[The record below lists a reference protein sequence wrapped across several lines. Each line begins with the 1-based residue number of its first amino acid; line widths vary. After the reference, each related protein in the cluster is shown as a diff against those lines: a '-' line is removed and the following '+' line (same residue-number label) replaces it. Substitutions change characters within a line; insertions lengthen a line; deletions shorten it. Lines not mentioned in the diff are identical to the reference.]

1 MKKVHVALYRDK
13 IFTLQLCIVQDN
25 FIKLW
30 SEEIIAL
37 NSKFLSFLVLK
48 IYVSSCGMLVVNPD
62 HLVSGTSVVSALFC
76 LRKAVLA
83 EKFKGGGGGGSK
95 VRNQCC

>member
-1 MKKVHVALYRDK
+1 
-13 IFTLQLCIVQDN
+13 
-25 FIKLW
+25 
-30 SEEIIAL
+30 
-37 NSKFLSFLVLK
+37 
-48 IYVSSCGMLVVNPD
+48 MLVVNPD

-95 VRNQCC
+95 VRKQCCGSMTFGCGSGSADPCL